1 MRDVFA
7 WAALCCLISS
17 TADDAANVS
26 RVDAWSSFRPFKAN
40 NTDAYAYADWVG
52 SQIAPRDAT
61 MTDAACRERVVAAAK
76 GIEWNSVGCSFP
88 ASWRYDAAAFA
99 TLKNCTLLGG
109 SPYQRATENII
120 LRHDHLRED
129 ITHGDSGN
137 ELLKSLKRDGFA
149 TIDDWGLSPQFVDA
163 LASEAFAKLDEAAR
177 ISKNKAVVSTNA
189 ILETLET
196 NQGKLFWQNSSL
208 LSAAVRYLGP
218 DAELAGY
225 EALRLTNELNSV
237 TQYRS
242 GQWHHDRCGSR
253 LKAFLFLHDVG
264 KGARPTQ
271 VARGSHKTLYWSYHD
286 MGESRFD
293 DDWVARN
300 YEIQNMGGPKGG
312 GFVFDTNA
320 LHRGVVS
327 GNTPRSVLILEFNN
341 AAKDAELARA
351 AATFRS
357 KHPTKAFPCPSGAQ
371 HVLKRSARDLLM
383 QQSTRRRRVAGD

>member
-1 MRDVFA
+1 MRDVFV

-40 NTDAYAYADWVG
+40 NTEAYAFPEWVG
-52 SQIAPRDAT
+52 SQIAPRDAR
-61 MTDAACRERVVAAAK
+61 MTDAACRGKVMAAAK
-76 GIEWNSVGCSFP
+76 GIEWNPVGCSFP
-88 ASWRYDAAAFA
+88 ASWRYDSAAFS
-99 TLKNCTLLGG
+99 TLKNYTLLSGN
-109 SPYQRATENII
+109 PYQRATEEIM
-120 LRHDHLRED
+120 LEHDHLRED
-129 ITHGDSGN
+129 MTQHSDN
-137 ELLKSLKRDGFA
+137 TLLQQLKRDGFA
-149 TIDDWGLSPQFVDA
+149 TIGDWGLSPQFVDA
-163 LASEAFAKLDEAAR
+163 LASEAFAKLDEAER
-177 ISKNKAVVSTNA
+177 IAKNKAVVSTNA

-196 NQGKLFWQNSSL
+196 VQGKLFWQNSSL

-242 GQWHHDRCGSR
+242 GQWHHDRCGAR
-253 LKAFLFLHDVG
+253 LKAFLFLHDTRS
-264 KGARPTQ
+264 RPTQ

-286 MGESRFD
+286 MGESRFS

-300 YEIQNMGGPKGG
+300 YDIVSMGGPKGG

-320 LHRGVVS
+320 LHRGVLK
-327 GNTPRSVLILEFNN
+327 GDAPRSVLILEFND
-341 AAKDAELARA
+341 AAKDADLARA

-371 HVLKRSARDLLM
+371 HVLRRSARDLLM
-383 QQSTRRRRVAGD
+383 RQSTRRRRVAGD

>member
-1 MRDVFA
+1 MKPLVVLLL
-7 WAALCCLISS
+7 AAA
-17 TADDAANVS
+17 TADDDVLLRQLN
-26 RVDAWSSFRPFKAN
+26 SSFRPFRAN

-61 MTDAACRERVVAAAK
+61 MTDAACREKVMAAAK
-76 GIEWNSVGCSFP
+76 GIEWNAVGCSFP
-88 ASWRYDAAAFA
+88 ASWRYDSAAFS

-109 SPYQRATENII
+109 SPYQRATEEII

-129 ITHGDSGN
+129 ITHGLESDN
-137 ELLKSLKRDGFA
+137 TLLQQLKRDGFA
-149 TIDDWGLSPQFVDA
+149 TIGDWGLSPSFVDA

-196 NQGKLFWQNSSL
+196 DQGKLFWQNSSL

-242 GQWHHDRCGSR
+242 GQWHHDRCGAR

-271 VARGSHKTLYWSYHD
+271 VARGSHRTLYWSYHD
-286 MGESRFD
+286 MGESRFSD
-293 DDWVARN
+293 EWVARN
-300 YEIQNMGGPKGG
+300 YDIVNMGGPKGG

-320 LHRGVVS
+320 LHRGVIS
-327 GNTPRSVLILEFNN
+327 GNTPRSVLILEFND
-341 AAKDAELARA
+341 AAKDADLARVSSI
-351 AATFRS
+351 FRS

-371 HVLKRSARDLLM
+371 HALRRSARDLLM
-383 QQSTRRRRVAGD
+383 RQSTRRRRVATT

>member
-1 MRDVFA
+1 MRDVFV

-40 NTDAYAYADWVG
+40 NTNAYAYADWVG
-52 SQIAPRDAT
+52 SQIAPRDAI
-61 MTDAACRERVVAAAK
+61 MLDAACRERVVAAAK

-88 ASWRYDAAAFA
+88 ASWRYDSAAFS

-109 SPYQRATENII
+109 SPYQRATEQII

-137 ELLKSLKRDGFA
+137 ELLQRIKRDGFA
-149 TIDDWGLSPQFVDA
+149 TIGDWGLSPAFVDA
-163 LASEAFAKLDEAAR
+163 LGSEAFAKLDEAER

-225 EALRLTNELNSV
+225 EALRLTNDLESVSQSVWKSKFYGAFVLNRRVDLYAIDTMPRWRGGVPVPHRSTV
-237 TQYRS
+237 TDYLRAAPI
-242 GQWHHDRCGSR
+242 C
-253 LKAFLFLHDVG
+253 
-264 KGARPTQ
+264 AREP
-271 VARGSHKTLYWSYHD
+271 
-286 MGESRFD
+286 
-293 DDWVARN
+293 
-300 YEIQNMGGPKGG
+300 
-312 GFVFDTNA
+312 
-320 LHRGVVS
+320 
-327 GNTPRSVLILEFNN
+327 
-341 AAKDAELARA
+341 ARA
-351 AATFRS
+351 KPETDR
-357 KHPTKAFPCPSGAQ
+357 
-371 HVLKRSARDLLM
+371 AR
-383 QQSTRRRRVAGD
+383 